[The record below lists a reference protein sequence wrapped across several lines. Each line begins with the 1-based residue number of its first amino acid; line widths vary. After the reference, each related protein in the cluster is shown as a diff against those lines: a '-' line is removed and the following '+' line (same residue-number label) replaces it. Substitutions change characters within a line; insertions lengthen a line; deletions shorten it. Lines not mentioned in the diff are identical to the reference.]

1 MVLVIFVNTAVEAE
15 VTPMAIPSME
25 PPERM
30 ALEESRFVALRLVP
44 VAFVN

>member
-15 VTPMAIPSME
+15 VTPMAMPSRE

-30 ALEESRFVALRLVP
+30 ALEESRFVTFKLVP
-44 VAFVN
+44 VALVN